1 MTLLTIDQFKTYFE
15 MEKDSMILSPQVA
28 MIANLF
34 DYNNFDYQSTYEII
48 EPIQQY
54 SNVLIDVTD
63 QDKFPG
69 VTFGHIQQWFKYSMK
84 FVKEGGRLQAK
95 FPPQVVLNLIN
106 QNLQVNK
113 IYLSPN
119 ECFVDIQNES
129 RTRNTTVS
137 YSTGEVLDIDLNNE
151 SVLYSYD
158 ESAYNYIKNVG
169 IKYSVDNITFSGH
182 DVATKLETTK
192 EKAKQQN
199 KFGLVIYNNVP
210 LLRVEKLEETNVSS
224 GSNCYLFDSEKERD
238 SYYNKLYHPK
248 VVALAKNL
256 AYNQT
261 MRIKVQSYLL
271 HPSIFNY
278 AV

>member
-1 MTLLTIDQFKTYFE
+1 MPSLITEQFKTHFE
-15 MEKDSMILSPQVA
+15 VEEDSMILSPQVA
-28 MIANLF
+28 MIASFFNYSGF
-34 DYNNFDYQSTYEII
+34 NYQSKRNII
-48 EPIQQY
+48 EPTQKY

-63 QDKFPG
+63 EDKFPDAS
-69 VTFGHIQQWFKYSMK
+69 FGHIQKWFKYAMK

-95 FPPQVVLNLIN
+95 FPPQVILNLIN
-106 QNLQVNK
+106 QDLQVNK

-158 ESAYNYIKNVG
+158 ESAYNYIKNIG
-169 IKYSVDNITFSGH
+169 IGYSVDNIAFSGH
-182 DVATKLETTK
+182 DVAIKLEQTK

-238 SYYNKLYHPK
+238 SYYNTLYHPK